1 MNLEE
6 WTRRFDEIQTTI
18 ARLEQYPTTDAPQHP
33 LLREALEGLHVSL
46 EELAT
51 SSEELRQQQDELIV
65 AHTRVEAER
74 ARYRDL
80 FEFAPDGYL
89 VTDAGG
95 KIHEVNQAA
104 TRLLNLEPRV
114 LHGRP
119 LLVVVVREDQPRFLD
134 LLERLNAGE
143 RVEAWNLRVRGHHLG
158 PFSAAIVAHP
168 MADERSGAVT
178 SIRWM
183 VRDVTEQVAQE
194 QALRDSETALAEAN
208 ATLEQRV
215 AERTAELRASEE
227 RFRVVLHGSPVTVLQ
242 QDTDL
247 RYTWVYNPHPS
258 FNAEEMIGKAM
269 ADVMPKEDAD
279 RLDTLKRRV
288 LESGQ
293 GLREVVPV
301 TLAGKLH
308 WFDTKA
314 EPLHDINGILVG
326 VTTVGTDITEYQRAA
341 DAQRFLGE
349 VSSVLTTSLDPDALL
364 QHTAHLVV
372 GRLADGCAFALPVN
386 SDSDRI
392 ELRVVHHADPAQAE
406 ALYEWLDQG
415 LHEHLE
421 QHPFWQAMRSRQ
433 SLSLSN
439 GTAAAGGEG
448 PPGLEHH
455 VPPQEQEQDPSLS
468 LSLTSMLVASLVAR
482 DQVIGVMGL
491 LNDQPWPPYT
501 TEELQ
506 TIEEL
511 ARRVALALDT
521 TRSYATALRARA
533 EAEHALRMR
542 NQVFHMVSHD
552 LRTPITT
559 ALGNVFLIKRDLGG
573 LNLDPT
579 TLQHTTRYAHRI
591 EQSLYHLTNQ
601 IDEILDVARLESREP
616 MLLRLVPVEVPQL
629 VRRLVEEMQ
638 QTHRDYHFH
647 IEQQAAALTIEGD
660 GNQLERVL
668 GNLLSNAVKYG
679 PAESTITVTF
689 TAGECNN
696 TPGVLIS
703 VRDEG
708 VGIPSEDLPYVFEPF
723 RRGSNVQSHTSGTG
737 LGLASTRYVVEQ
749 HGGRVWVASDEGRG
763 STFTVWL
770 PRYDEG

>member
-6 WTRRFDEIQTTI
+6 WTRQFDEVQATI
-18 ARLEQYPTTDAPQHP
+18 TRLEQRTDTSEPQREV
-33 LLREALEGLHVSL
+33 LREALEELRVTL
-46 EELAT
+46 EQLAT
-51 SSEELRQQQDELIV
+51 TSEELRQQQDEL
-65 AHTRVEAER
+65 AATCAQLEAER
-74 ARYRDL
+74 TRYRDL

-89 VTDAGG
+89 VTDARG
-95 KIHEVNQAA
+95 KIREANHAA
-104 TRLLNLEPRV
+104 TRLLNLGARM
-114 LHGRP
+114 LHGQP
-119 LLVVVVREDQPRFLD
+119 LLAMVVREDQSRFLD
-134 LLERLNAGE
+134 LLRRLTEGNSV
-143 RVEAWNLRVRGHHLG
+143 RTWNLRMQCRDSV
-158 PFSAAIVAHP
+158 PFSAAVVAHP
-168 MADERSGAVT
+168 MADEESGTVKT
-178 SIRWM
+178 IRWM
-183 VRDVTEQVAQE
+183 VRDVTVQVVQE
-194 QALRDSETALAEAN
+194 QALRDSKAALTEAN

-269 ADVMPKEDAD
+269 ADMMPKEDAD
-279 RLDTLKRRV
+279 RLDALKRCV

-308 WFDTKA
+308 WFDTRV
-314 EPLHDINGILVG
+314 EPLHDANGILVG

-341 DAQRFLGE
+341 EAQRFLGE
-349 VSSVLTTSLDPDALL
+349 VSSMLATSLDPDALL
-364 QHTAHLVV
+364 QHTARLVA
-372 GRLADGCAFALPVN
+372 GRLADGCAFALPAN
-386 SDSDRI
+386 PDSDRI
-392 ELRVVHHADPAQAE
+392 ELRVVHHADPEQAE

-433 SLSLSN
+433 TLSLSN
-439 GTAAAGGEG
+439 GTAAAGEDG

-455 VPPQEQEQDPSLS
+455 VPPQEQEPDPS

-491 LNDQPWPPYT
+491 LNNQPWPPYT

-521 TRSYATALRARA
+521 TRSYATALHARA

-591 EQSLYHLTNQ
+591 EQSLNHLTNQ
-601 IDEILDVARLESREP
+601 IDEILDVARLEEGES
-616 MLLRLVPVEVPQL
+616 MLLRLTPVEVPQL
-629 VRRLVEEMQ
+629 VRRLVEEIQ
-638 QTHRDYHFH
+638 QAHRAYHFH

-668 GNLLSNAVKYG
+668 GNMLSNAVKYS
-679 PAESTITVTF
+679 PAESTITVTLA
-689 TAGECNN
+689 AGECND

-723 RRGSNVQSHTSGTG
+723 RRGSNVQTRTSGTG

-749 HGGRVWVASDEGRG
+749 HGGRVWVASDEGCG

-770 PRYDEG
+770 PHCEGG